1 MTTEENSEKHI
12 LLVEDQDVVARTVS
26 MALSVAGYRCEHAS
40 NGMRALSML
49 DEGLTPD
56 LIILDIIMPVMD
68 GYEFLEK
75 FRKVTGMKDI
85 PVIMLTSL
93 NEPADVLKTLK
104 AGAVDYQT
112 KPIDVEGLLRSVE
125 RHI

>member
-1 MTTEENSEKHI
+1 MNPEISEGKTI
-12 LLVEDQDVVARTVS
+12 LLVEDQDVVAQTVS
-26 MALSVAGYRCEHAS
+26 MALNVAGYHCEHAA

-49 DEGLTPD
+49 EEGLTPN

-75 FRKVTGMKDI
+75 LRTVTGMKDI

-112 KPIDVEGLLRSVE
+112 KPIDVEALLRSVE
-125 RHI
+125 QHI